1 MSFRGSGV
9 GGETAKIVTES
20 YHEQMSF
27 ESIVRVEEFFRSDD
41 RRCMKT
47 ERGMLPKCRSVVLR
61 L

>member
-1 MSFRGSGV
+1 M
-9 GGETAKIVTES
+9 GGETAKILTES